1 MISKKEWKKKLLK
14 INRLRKR
21 KEALKTNIYSIKHQ
35 IDKIDQKLFNLI
47 VPKK

>member
-21 KEALKTNIYSIKHQ
+21 KEILEININSIKQ
-35 IDKIDQKLFNLI
+35 QINIIDKKLFCLI